1 MNKGGKFMSIKTRKV
16 VIVGS
21 GNVGSHCAFS
31 LAVQGVC
38 DEIIMIDKI
47 EKKANAEA
55 VDLSDTVSYLPHYV
69 TSRKGTFEDCSDA
82 DIIVVSL
89 GVPPEPNKSRLDF
102 LEGTIREVDT
112 IIDPIM
118 KSGFDGIIVVISN
131 PVDVV
136 ANYILEKTKLP
147 KNRVFGTGTTL
158 DSSRLRRI
166 LSHETGI
173 DAKSIQGYTMGE
185 HGDSQ
190 MVPWSHVSLGG
201 KPIFDLIKEKP
212 KTFGNLD
219 LDDIEKRAAFAAYEI
234 IAGKG
239 CTEFG
244 IGVGLTEIVKTILHN
259 ERKIL
264 PATTLLNGEYGQTDV
279 FASVPV
285 IMSKDG
291 IEEIIEINLTNNEKE
306 KFNNSCNIIR
316 SYIEKSKEI

>member
-1 MNKGGKFMSIKTRKV
+1 MSIKTRKV

-112 IIDPIM
+112 IIEPIM

-201 KPIFDLIKEKP
+201 KPIFYLIKEKP

-291 IEEIIEINLTNNEKE
+291 IEEIIEINLTDNEKE

>member
-1 MNKGGKFMSIKTRKV
+1 MSIKTRRV

-112 IIDPIM
+112 IIEPIM

-219 LDDIEKRAAFAAYEI
+219 LDDIEKKAAFAAYEI

>member
-1 MNKGGKFMSIKTRKV
+1 MSIKTRRV

-112 IIDPIM
+112 IIEPIM

>member
-1 MNKGGKFMSIKTRKV
+1 MSIKTRRV

-102 LEGTIREVDT
+102 LEGKIREVDT
-112 IIDPIM
+112 IIEPIM

>member
-1 MNKGGKFMSIKTRKV
+1 MSIKTRKV

-69 TSRKGTFEDCSDA
+69 ASRKGTFEDCSDA

-112 IIDPIM
+112 IIEPIM

-291 IEEIIEINLTNNEKE
+291 IEEIIEINLTDNEKE

>member
-1 MNKGGKFMSIKTRKV
+1 MSIKTRRV

-38 DEIIMIDKI
+38 DEIIMIDKV

-112 IIDPIM
+112 IIEPIM

>member
-1 MNKGGKFMSIKTRKV
+1 MSIKTRKV

-112 IIDPIM
+112 IIEPIM
-118 KSGFDGIIVVISN
+118 KSGFDGVIVVISN

-147 KNRVFGTGTTL
+147 KNKVFGTGTTL

>member
-1 MNKGGKFMSIKTRKV
+1 MSIKTRRV

-69 TSRKGTFEDCSDA
+69 ISRKGTFEDCSDA

-112 IIDPIM
+112 IIEPIM

>member
-1 MNKGGKFMSIKTRKV
+1 MSIKTRRV

-112 IIDPIM
+112 IIEPIM
-118 KSGFDGIIVVISN
+118 KSGFDGIIADLSN

>member
-1 MNKGGKFMSIKTRKV
+1 MSIKTRRV

-112 IIDPIM
+112 IIEPIM

-291 IEEIIEINLTNNEKE
+291 TEEIIEINLTNNEKE

>member
-1 MNKGGKFMSIKTRKV
+1 MSIKTRKV

-31 LAVQGVC
+31 LALQGVC

-55 VDLSDTVSYLPHYV
+55 VDLSDTIAYLPHRV
-69 TSRKGTFEDCSDA
+69 ESRKGTFKDCSDA

-89 GVPPEPNKSRLDF
+89 GVPPEPDKSRLDF
-102 LEGTIREVDT
+102 LEGTIKEVDT
-112 IIDPIM
+112 IIEPIM

-136 ANYILEKTKLP
+136 SNYILQKTGMDKS
-147 KNRVFGTGTTL
+147 RVFGTGTTL

-166 LSHETGI
+166 LSQKTGI
-173 DAKSIQGYTMGE
+173 DAKSVQAYTMGE

-201 KPIFDLIKEKP
+201 KPILKLIEEKNEV
-212 KTFGNLD
+212 FEQLD
-219 LDDIEKRAAFAAYEI
+219 LDEIEKKTAFAAYEI
-234 IAGKG
+234 IEGKG

-244 IGVGLTEIVKTILHN
+244 IGVGLTEIIKTILHD

-264 PATTLLNGEYGQTDV
+264 PATTLLDGEYGQNNV

-285 IMSKDG
+285 IIGRNG
-291 IEEIIEINLTNNEKE
+291 IEEVIEIELTEKERE

-316 SYIEKSKEI
+316 SYIEKCSQI

>member
-1 MNKGGKFMSIKTRKV
+1 MSIKTRKV

-112 IIDPIM
+112 IIEPIM

-285 IMSKDG
+285 IMSKDC

>member
-1 MNKGGKFMSIKTRKV
+1 MSIKTRKV

-21 GNVGSHCAFS
+21 GNVGSHCASS

-112 IIDPIM
+112 IIEPIM

>member
-1 MNKGGKFMSIKTRKV
+1 MSIKTRKV

-234 IAGKG
+234 ISGKG

-291 IEEIIEINLTNNEKE
+291 IEEIIEINLTDNEKE

>member
-1 MNKGGKFMSIKTRKV
+1 MSIKTRKV

-234 IAGKG
+234 IPGKG

-264 PATTLLNGEYGQTDV
+264 PATTLLNGEYRQTDV

>member
-1 MNKGGKFMSIKTRKV
+1 MSIKTRKV

-31 LAVQGVC
+31 LALQGVC
-38 DEIIMIDKI
+38 DEIVMIDKI

-55 VDLSDTVSYLPHYV
+55 VDLSDTISYLPHHV
-69 TSRKGTFEDCSDA
+69 KSSKGTFEDCSDA

-89 GVPPEPNKSRLDF
+89 GVPPEPDKSRLDF
-102 LEGTIREVDT
+102 LEGTIKEVDT
-112 IIDPIM
+112 IIEPIM

-136 ANYILEKTKLP
+136 ANYILEKTGMN
-147 KNRVFGTGTTL
+147 KNRVFATGTTL
-158 DSSRLRRI
+158 DSARLRRI
-166 LSHETGI
+166 LSQKTGI
-173 DAKSIQGYTMGE
+173 DAKSVQGYTMGE

-201 KPIFDLIKEKP
+201 KPILKLIEEKREI
-212 KTFGNLD
+212 FGDLD
-219 LDDIEKRAAFAAYEI
+219 LDDIEKKTAFAAYEI
-234 IAGKG
+234 IEGKG

-244 IGVGLTEIVKTILHN
+244 IGVGLTEIIKTILHD
-259 ERKIL
+259 EKKIL
-264 PATTLLNGEYGQTDV
+264 PASTLLNGEYGQTNV

-285 IMSKDG
+285 IIGSNG
-291 IEEIIEINLTNNEKE
+291 IEEIIEIELTEKEKE

-316 SYIEKSKEI
+316 SYIEKCRKI

>member
-1 MNKGGKFMSIKTRKV
+1 MSIKTRRV

-112 IIDPIM
+112 IIEPIM

-190 MVPWSHVSLGG
+190 MVPWSRVSLGG

>member
-1 MNKGGKFMSIKTRKV
+1 MSIKTRRV

-55 VDLSDTVSYLPHYV
+55 VDLSDTISYLPHYV

-112 IIDPIM
+112 IIEPIM

>member
-1 MNKGGKFMSIKTRKV
+1 MSIKTRKV

-31 LAVQGVC
+31 LAVQGGC

>member
-1 MNKGGKFMSIKTRKV
+1 MSIKTRRV

-31 LAVQGVC
+31 LSVQGVC

-112 IIDPIM
+112 IIEPIM

-219 LDDIEKRAAFAAYEI
+219 LDDIEKKAAFAAYEI

>member
-1 MNKGGKFMSIKTRKV
+1 MSIKTRKV

-112 IIDPIM
+112 IIEPIM